1 MSEKCFR
8 CGKLLPESYT
18 MTMGD
23 PQGSPADDIGWH
35 WINAAPHA
43 ASGGT
48 MVPVCNKCDP
58 PPVFIP
64 RAQHEALMAA
74 VEALADIIDRGTIT
88 LIAHTH
94 TNEDVIQALSQGA
107 KELTALRAAGIDP
120 SEDKT

>member
-18 MTMGD
+18 MTIGG
-23 PQGSPADDIGWH
+23 PQGSTADVIGWH

-64 RAQHEALMAA
+64 RAQHEALMMAA
-74 VEALADIIDRGTIT
+74 KALKAWDEGGIDWNVWNEQAHAA
-88 LIAHTH
+88 IA
-94 TNEDVIQALSQGA
+94 
-107 KELTALRAAGIDP
+107 ALRAASIDP
-120 SEDKT
+120 SEDKP